1 MYKESIYINPL
12 TDYGF
17 KLLFGEE
24 RNKEYLISFL
34 NALFGDEHEIADV
47 TYVNKEATHDSP
59 EDRTLIYDIHCT
71 TTSGEKIIV
80 EMQNRYQTY
89 YRDRAVYYMSSEVV
103 RQARKG
109 KWNYKL
115 TPVYGIFMMN
125 FDWKEHEIDR
135 LREDICYMDTYNHK
149 IFNDKIRMIFLKLP
163 LMRKDEDS
171 CENDFERWIYILKN
185 LEKMKKMPAQ
195 FTAAN
200 PIFGRL
206 NETARVAALSVDERT
221 EYERSLKAYRDN
233 YAIMETERSEGRAE
247 GRAEGLAEGLA
258 RGRAEIVKNMFKM
271 GLSLD
276 VIAEAVKLTTDKI
289 KQILGIQ

>member
-1 MYKESIYINPL
+1 MILPKTAPL
-12 TDYGF
+12 YM
-17 KLLFGEE
+17 
-24 RNKEYLISFL
+24 
-34 NALFGDEHEIADV
+34 
-47 TYVNKEATHDSP
+47 TYTA
-59 EDRTLIYDIHCT
+59 IYDIHCT

-247 GRAEGLAEGLA
+247 GLAEGLA